1 MAFFDQLYQKLFNS
15 RGSETSLILHEVIV
29 RNEKYLQGYEQWKLN
44 GRATK
49 MISDYSRSYHF
60 KKSGIQ
66 SEPNVHVFASSASN
80 GFALTYSPDF
90 DKQEFQFLFD
100 YLAEIS
106 KTLGYRQVNSDVTIT
121 EKNDTI
127 ETREKHYLKPPICTA
142 DQLSKQLFGNILVEY
157 IMIDDQPSYIKLLAN
172 IYFDRQYEPAEDHRE
187 LISHLFSID

>member
-1 MAFFDQLYQKLFNS
+1 
-15 RGSETSLILHEVIV
+15 
-29 RNEKYLQGYEQWKLN
+29 
-44 GRATK
+44 
-49 MISDYSRSYHF
+49 
-60 KKSGIQ
+60 
-66 SEPNVHVFASSASN
+66 
-80 GFALTYSPDF
+80 
-90 DKQEFQFLFD
+90 EFQFLFD

-127 ETREKHYLKPPICTA
+127 ETREKHYLKPPIGTA